1 MIKVEHK
8 IRLGTAVKKARQT
21 LGITQFELA
30 ERAGVSLRTITD
42 LENYQANPQFD
53 TLCQIIDSLNLPLSE
68 IFYQKKE
75 STKLMGLLTDELS
88 SYTEDELEIALSVL
102 RGLHAGLHPNNKK

>member
-1 MIKVEHK
+1 MEHK